1 MVPAFSFTNVNAG
14 ARNCCAL
21 GNHCVPLV
29 NHCVESVQ
37 HCEEDES
44 LSSILYSYSAM
55 GFHWYFNPVKSG
67 SKFTKYPSLAI
78 LLCSCVSKVV
88 WWNAGCIVPARWWLL
103 TVLHL
108 ARLTFYFFKGIGCAF
123 VTNSVVSQIPITDM
137 CTECH
142 LIGGS

>member
-55 GFHWYFNPVKSG
+55 GFH
-67 SKFTKYPSLAI
+67 
-78 LLCSCVSKVV
+78 
-88 WWNAGCIVPARWWLL
+88 
-103 TVLHL
+103 
-108 ARLTFYFFKGIGCAF
+108 
-123 VTNSVVSQIPITDM
+123 
-137 CTECH
+137 
-142 LIGGS
+142 